1 MALIVQKYGG
11 SSVADGD
18 KIKSVARRV
27 AKAKDEG
34 SQVVVVVS
42 AMGDTTDDLIRL
54 ARQVTE
60 QPEDRELDVLLSTGE
75 VVSSTLLAM
84 ALKSLGYE
92 AVSLTGAQA
101 GIQTDASYS
110 RARILRVDP
119 KRITNELEKGNIV
132 IVAGF
137 QGVTQNMDITTLGRG
152 GSDTTAVALAAGLGA
167 EICQIYTDVEGVY
180 TADPRLV
187 SEATK
192 LQKIGYEE
200 MLELASY
207 GTKVI
212 HPRAVELGELY
223 DIPILV
229 ASSFSDSPGTIIC
242 KEAAMEVRN
251 KVRGIAHDTN
261 VAKITVIG
269 VPDHPGIAAAI
280 FEPLAKASISVDT
293 IVQNASIENIT
304 DLSFTVARSDLNKAI
319 SIVEPVAKSVG
330 AKQCVAD
337 SKLAKVSIV
346 GTGMQNVPGYAARMF
361 RALLVEHMFIAV
373 GSVTIV
379 LFLFLGWRAAIIV
392 LLAIPLVILVVLGSD
407 LLAGPTLNRISLYAL
422 ILSLGVLVDDAIV
435 VIENAHRHFM
445 MLPKNITR
453 EDKARSVVLATNEI
467 GNPTT
472 LATFTV
478 VVVFLSL
485 FLVTGMLG
493 QYFRPLTFNLPVA
506 MIASLALAYSVTPW
520 MIRRWLPVGNHQGD
534 EAPARDW
541 LQKGYRA
548 LFLPLVAH
556 KKIRHAFYAVV
567 GLLLVLS
574 LLQPAWQFIRPQGVF
589 GATSMLGVPLAF
601 LPKAD
606 KNTFLVSLHMADNT
620 PLEDT
625 DRVVRDIEAIKPHG
639 ILPR

>member
-1 MALIVQKYGG
+1 MSLIVQKYGG

-54 ARQVTE
+54 AHQVAE

-75 VVSSTLLAM
+75 VVSSTLFAM

-110 RARILRVDP
+110 RARILHVDP

-152 GSDTTAVALAAGLGA
+152 GSDTTAVALAASLGA

-192 LQKIGYEE
+192 LQEIGYEE

-361 RALLVEHMFIAV
+361 RALYEQGTNILLITTSEIR
-373 GSVTIV
+373 VTC
-379 LFLFLGWRAAIIV
+379 IISE
-392 LLAIPLVILVVLGSD
+392 G
-407 LLAGPTLNRISLYAL
+407 R
-422 ILSLGVLVDDAIV
+422 
-435 VIENAHRHFM
+435 
-445 MLPKNITR
+445 
-453 EDKARSVVLATNEI
+453 
-467 GNPTT
+467 
-472 LATFTV
+472 
-478 VVVFLSL
+478 
-485 FLVTGMLG
+485 
-493 QYFRPLTFNLPVA
+493 
-506 MIASLALAYSVTPW
+506 
-520 MIRRWLPVGNHQGD
+520 
-534 EAPARDW
+534 
-541 LQKGYRA
+541 
-548 LFLPLVAH
+548 
-556 KKIRHAFYAVV
+556 
-567 GLLLVLS
+567 
-574 LLQPAWQFIRPQGVF
+574 
-589 GATSMLGVPLAF
+589 
-601 LPKAD
+601 
-606 KNTFLVSLHMADNT
+606 
-620 PLEDT
+620 
-625 DRVVRDIEAIKPHG
+625 VRDAVQALHQAFE
-639 ILPR
+639 LEENT